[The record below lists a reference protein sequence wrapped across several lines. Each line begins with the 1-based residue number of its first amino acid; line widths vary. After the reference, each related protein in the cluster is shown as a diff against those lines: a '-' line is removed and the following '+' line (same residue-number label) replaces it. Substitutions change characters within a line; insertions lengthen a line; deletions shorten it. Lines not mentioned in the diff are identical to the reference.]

1 MCAEPRMSQVENVA
15 DADVSLVPLEEAYI
29 QLFLGKA
36 DCTVNTLLLIVT
48 ELLEEK
54 GIINLSL

>member
-1 MCAEPRMSQVENVA
+1 MSAEPRLSQVEVVA
-15 DADVSLVPLEEAYI
+15 DADLSLASLEDVYI